1 MKDLKLIAELTN
13 KECVTISG
21 GNISLTPKP
30 ITWPIIV
37 PFGDPS
43 DWDPGVPSM

>member
-1 MKDLKLIAELTN
+1 MDILNNLESISE
-13 KECVTISG
+13 KESAVING
-21 GNISLTPKP
+21 GNFSTLPS

-43 DWDPGVPSM
+43 